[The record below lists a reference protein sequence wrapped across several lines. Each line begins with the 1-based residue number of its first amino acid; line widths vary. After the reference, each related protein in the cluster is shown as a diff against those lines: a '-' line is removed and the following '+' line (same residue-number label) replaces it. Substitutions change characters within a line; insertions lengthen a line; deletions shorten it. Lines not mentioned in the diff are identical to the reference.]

1 MAKVGRRAGTGEGA
15 KRDEI
20 RQRIIDAAFVTLRD
34 RGYADASAR
43 AIAKAGG
50 FDQAQIFYYFGSVN
64 NLLVAALESSSLRQL
79 AAYRETVRGVTSASE
94 ILDVL
99 HTRLAD
105 DLASG
110 HVKVLAE
117 LIAAGTS
124 DSALRDMVREL
135 FEPWMA
141 LSVETVTGVLAASG
155 LDAMLPADQV
165 AFAVVCLFL
174 GVQQF
179 VTLTGDSQRALDM
192 VDAGRSVA
200 SMFDAM
206 FATIREVDRD
216 D

>member
-1 MAKVGRRAGTGEGA
+1 M
-15 KRDEI
+15 
-20 RQRIIDAAFVTLRD
+20 
-34 RGYADASAR
+34 
-43 AIAKAGG
+43 
-50 FDQAQIFYYFGSVN
+50 
-64 NLLVAALESSSLRQL
+64 AALEASSLRQL
-79 AAYRETVRGVTSASE
+79 AAYRETVQGVTSASE

-99 HTRLAD
+99 RTRLAE

-124 DSALRDMVREL
+124 DSALREKVREL

-141 LSVETVTGVLAASG
+141 LSAETVTGILAASG
-155 LDAMLPADQV
+155 LDAVLPGEQV
-165 AFAVVCLFL
+165 AFAVVCLIL

-192 VDAGRSVA
+192 VDAGRNVA

-206 FATIREVDRD
+206 FATGGEDGSK
-216 D
+216 

>member
-1 MAKVGRRAGTGEGA
+1 MAKVGRRAGTGGGS

-43 AIAKAGG
+43 AIASTGD

-79 AAYRETVRGVTSASE
+79 AAYREVVEGATSVSE
-94 ILDVL
+94 ILVAFR
-99 HTRLAD
+99 TQLAE

-117 LIAAGTS
+117 LIAAGTN
-124 DSALRDMVREL
+124 DGELRDMVREL
-135 FEPWMA
+135 FEPWMK
-141 LSVETVTGVLAASG
+141 LSLETITGVLAASG
-155 LDAMLPADQV
+155 LDALLPPEQV
-165 AFAVVCLFL
+165 AFAVVCLVL
-174 GVQQF
+174 GLQQF
-179 VTLTGDSQRALDM
+179 VTLTGESQRALDM
-192 VDAGRSVA
+192 VDAARNVA

-206 FATIREVDRD
+206 FATSREAGSK
-216 D
+216 

>member
-1 MAKVGRRAGTGEGA
+1 MAKVGRRAAAGGES

-20 RQRIIDAAFVTLRD
+20 RQRIIDAAFITLRD

-43 AIAKAGG
+43 AIANAGG

-64 NLLVAALESSSLRQL
+64 NLLVAALEWSSLRQL
-79 AAYRETVRGVTSASE
+79 AAYRETVRGVTSAGE
-94 ILDVL
+94 ILDAFR
-99 HTRLAD
+99 TRLAD

-124 DSALRDMVREL
+124 DGALREMVREL
-135 FEPWMA
+135 FEPWME
-141 LSVETVTGVLAASG
+141 LSVETVTGILAASG
-155 LDAMLPADQV
+155 LDALLPGEQV

-192 VDAGRSVA
+192 VDAGRNVA

-206 FATIREVDRD
+206 FTMSGEVGSK
-216 D
+216 

>member
-1 MAKVGRRAGTGEGA
+1 MAKAGRRAGAGGGP

-34 RGYADASAR
+34 LGYADSSAR
-43 AIAKAGG
+43 AIANAGG

-79 AAYRETVRGVTSASE
+79 AAYREAVQGVTSVTE
-94 ILDVL
+94 VLDAFRT
-99 HTRLAD
+99 HMAE

-124 DSALRDMVREL
+124 DAALRDMVGEL
-135 FEPWMA
+135 FEPWIE
-141 LSVETVTGVLAASG
+141 LSVETVTGILAASG
-155 LDAMLPADQV
+155 LDALLPGDQV
-165 AFAVVCLFL
+165 AFAVVCLVL
-174 GVQQF
+174 GVQQV

-192 VDAGRSVA
+192 VDAARNVA
-200 SMFDAM
+200 SLFDAM
-206 FATIREVDRD
+206 FTTSREVESK
-216 D
+216 